1 MLNKI
6 VDIVKNSS
14 SIKIEEHIILCT
26 YEIVNLKIIK
36 ELYDWNVIE
45 NSLVDD
51 YKINDKV
58 NLEFS
63 IASLLSQGFY
73 VTVDLFLK
81 WNYYEFPSREIYI
94 HELGSYLNDSDIFK
108 RKYSSVIQLISEIN
122 TTSKYSYQE
131 EEILNSIIVRE
142 DKSLF
147 LSFKYSNEDLDSLDE
162 ESLTLIDSFTEVLK
176 GDTTTDKK
184 NIYLNELIEFLIA
197 KQESERFSFLLK
209 SFKSYISKSA
219 STFNF
224 YIRNFSFNKLKV
236 ELDAKALEF
245 YQKLQAVINDSQA
258 KLIAIPTALVFV
270 LSTFDYDDINSLKN
284 YLTLIGL
291 IVFSIFI
298 QIFINNQKSAIG
310 FIEENIKYYK
320 LSYSNDESEL
330 QKSFKKVYK
339 ERDKQLRRIMQIQ
352 LLLWFVPVL
361 TVSIIMFVNAYKIV
375 SFLVLLAYVVIGL
388 IWYFSKFKVDES
400 LSL

>member
-1 MLNKI
+1 M
-6 VDIVKNSS
+6 
-14 SIKIEEHIILCT
+14 KIEENIIFCA
-26 YEIVNLKIIK
+26 YEIVDLKIIK
-36 ELYDWNVIE
+36 ELYDGNVIE
-45 NSLVDD
+45 NSLVDN

-81 WNYYEFPSREIYI
+81 WNYYEFPNREIYI

-147 LSFKYSNEDLDSLDE
+147 LSFKYSNEDLDSIDE
-162 ESLTLIDSFTEVLK
+162 ESLTLIDSYSEVLK
-176 GDTTTDKK
+176 SDTTTDKK
-184 NIYLNELIEFLIA
+184 NIYLNELIEFLIV
-197 KQESERFSFLLK
+197 KEESERFSFLLK
-209 SFKSYISKSA
+209 NFKSYISKSA

-224 YIRNFSFNKLKV
+224 YLRNFSFNKLKV

-270 LSTFDYDDINSLKN
+270 LSTFDYNDINSLKN
-284 YLTLIGL
+284 YLSLIGL

-310 FIEENIKYYK
+310 FIEENINYYK

-330 QKSFKKVYK
+330 QKSFQKVYK

-361 TVSIIMFVNAYKIV
+361 TVSIIMFVNAYKV
-375 SFLVLLAYVVIGL
+375 ASFLVLLAYAVIGL
-388 IWYFSKFKVDES
+388 IWYFNKFKADVAFPS
-400 LSL
+400 

>member
-6 VDIVKNSS
+6 VDIIKNSS
-14 SIKIEEHIILCT
+14 SMKIEENIIFCA
-26 YEIVNLKIIK
+26 YEIVDLKIIK
-36 ELYDWNVIE
+36 ELYDGNVIE
-45 NSLVDD
+45 NSLVDN

-81 WNYYEFPSREIYI
+81 WNYYEFPNREIYI

-147 LSFKYSNEDLDSLDE
+147 LSFKYSNEDLDSIDE
-162 ESLTLIDSFTEVLK
+162 ESLTLIDSYSEVLK
-176 GDTTTDKK
+176 SDTTTDKK
-184 NIYLNELIEFLIA
+184 NIYLNELIEFLIV
-197 KQESERFSFLLK
+197 KEESERFSFLLK
-209 SFKSYISKSA
+209 NFKSYISKSA

-224 YIRNFSFNKLKV
+224 YLRNFSFNKLKV

-270 LSTFDYDDINSLKN
+270 LSTFDYNDINSLKN
-284 YLTLIGL
+284 YLSLIGL

-310 FIEENIKYYK
+310 FIEENINYYK

-330 QKSFKKVYK
+330 QKSFQKVYK

-361 TVSIIMFVNAYKIV
+361 TVSIIMFVNAYKV
-375 SFLVLLAYVVIGL
+375 ASFLVLLAYAVIGL
-388 IWYFSKFKVDES
+388 IWYFNKFKADVAFPS
-400 LSL
+400 

>member
-6 VDIVKNSS
+6 VDIIKSSS
-14 SIKIEEHIILCT
+14 SIKIEENVIFCT
-26 YEIVNLKIIK
+26 YKINNLSILK
-36 ELYDWNVIE
+36 ELYDRNVIE
-45 NSLVDD
+45 NSFIEG
-51 YKINDKV
+51 YEINDNV
-58 NLEFS
+58 DLEFS
-63 IASLLSQGFY
+63 VANLLSHGFY
-73 VTVDLFLK
+73 VTINLFLK
-81 WNYYEFPSREIYI
+81 WNYYKFPQREIYI
-94 HELGSYLNDSDIFK
+94 YELGSYLNDSTIFK
-108 RKYSSVIQLISEIN
+108 QKYSSVIHLITEIKAS
-122 TTSKYSYQE
+122 SKYSYQE

-147 LSFKYSNEDLDSLDE
+147 LSFRYSNDDLNTIDD
-162 ESLTLIDSFTEVLK
+162 ESLTLIDNFSEILK
-176 GDTTTDKK
+176 SDTTIDKK
-184 NIYLNELIEFLIA
+184 NVYLNELIEFLIVKA
-197 KQESERFSFLLK
+197 ESERFSFLLK
-209 SFKSYISKSA
+209 NFKSYISTSA

-224 YIRNFSFNKLKV
+224 YLRNFSFNKLKV

-245 YQKLQAVINDSQA
+245 YQKLQAVINDSQT

-284 YLTLIGL
+284 YLTLIAL
-291 IVFSIFI
+291 IVFSVFI

-352 LLLWFVPVL
+352 LLLWFVPTL
-361 TVSIIMFVNAYKIV
+361 TLCVILFVNICKILA
-375 SFLVLLAYVVIGL
+375 FLILLAYVIISL
-388 IWYFSKFKVDES
+388 IWYFNKFKVNES

>member
-1 MLNKI
+1 M
-6 VDIVKNSS
+6 
-14 SIKIEEHIILCT
+14 KIEENIMFCT
-26 YEIVNLKIIK
+26 YEIVDLKIIK
-36 ELYDWNVIE
+36 ELYDGNVIE

-73 VTVDLFLK
+73 ITVDLFLK

-94 HELGSYLNDSDIFK
+94 HELGNYLNDSIIFK

-147 LSFKYSNEDLDSLDE
+147 LSFKYSNEDLDSIDE

-184 NIYLNELIEFLIA
+184 NIYLNELIEFLIV

-224 YIRNFSFNKLKV
+224 YLRNFSFNKLKV

>member
-6 VDIVKNSS
+6 VDIIKNSS
-14 SIKIEEHIILCT
+14 SIKIEENIIFCT
-26 YEIVNLKIIK
+26 YEIVDLEIIK
-36 ELYDWNVIE
+36 ELYDLNIIE

-51 YKINDKV
+51 YKISDKV
-58 NLEFS
+58 ILEFS
-63 IASLLSQGFY
+63 VASLLSQGFY
-73 VTVDLFLK
+73 VTIDLFLK
-81 WNYYEFPSREIYI
+81 WNYYEFPDREIYI

-108 RKYSSVIQLISEIN
+108 RKYSSIIKLISEIT

-131 EEILNSIIVRE
+131 EEVLNSIIVRE

-147 LSFKYSNEDLDSLDE
+147 LSLKYSNEDLDSIDDE
-162 ESLTLIDSFTEVLK
+162 VLTFINGFIEVLK
-176 GDTTTDKK
+176 NDTTTDKK
-184 NIYLNELIEFLIA
+184 NIYLNELIDFLTVEDEFG
-197 KQESERFSFLLK
+197 RFSFLLK
-209 SFKSYISKSA
+209 NFKSYISKSA

-224 YIRNFSFNKLKV
+224 YLRNFSFNKLKV

-270 LSTFDYDDINSLKN
+270 LSTFDYDDINSVKN

-291 IVFSIFI
+291 ILFSVFI

-310 FIEENIKYYK
+310 FIEENINYYK

-352 LLLWFVPVL
+352 LLLWFIPVL
-361 TVSIIMFVNAYKIV
+361 TISLIMFLNLYKIV
-375 SFLVLLAYVVIGL
+375 SFLVLLAYVIIGL
-388 IWYFSKFKVDES
+388 MWYFNKFKIDES
-400 LSL
+400 L

>member
-1 MLNKI
+1 M
-6 VDIVKNSS
+6 
-14 SIKIEEHIILCT
+14 KIEENIIFCA
-26 YEIVNLKIIK
+26 YEIVDLKIIK
-36 ELYDWNVIE
+36 ELYDGNVIE
-45 NSLVDD
+45 NSLVDN

-81 WNYYEFPSREIYI
+81 WNYYEFPNREIYI

-147 LSFKYSNEDLDSLDE
+147 LSFKYSNEDLDSIDE
-162 ESLTLIDSFTEVLK
+162 ESLTLIDSYSEVLK
-176 GDTTTDKK
+176 SDTTTDKK
-184 NIYLNELIEFLIA
+184 NIYLNELIEFLIM
-197 KQESERFSFLLK
+197 KEESERFSFLLK
-209 SFKSYISKSA
+209 NFKSYISKSA
-219 STFNF
+219 YTFNF
-224 YIRNFSFNKLKV
+224 YLRNFSFNKLKV

-284 YLTLIGL
+284 YLTLLGL

-310 FIEENIKYYK
+310 FIEENINYYK

-330 QKSFKKVYK
+330 QKSFQKVYK

-361 TVSIIMFVNAYKIV
+361 TVSIIMFVNAYKV
-375 SFLVLLAYVVIGL
+375 ASFFVLLAYAVIGL
-388 IWYFSKFKVDES
+388 ILYFSKFKLDES
-400 LSL
+400 L

>member
-1 MLNKI
+1 MLTRI
-6 VDIVKNSS
+6 VDIINNSS
-14 SIKIEEHIILCT
+14 FIEKEGNILFCKYKIEDLT
-26 YEIVNLKIIK
+26 IVK
-36 ELYDWNVIE
+36 ELYDSNMIE
-45 NSLVDD
+45 NLLVDD
-51 YKINDKV
+51 YKINDEV
-58 NLEFS
+58 ILEFS
-63 IASLLSQGFY
+63 LSSLLSQGFY
-73 VTVDLFLK
+73 MSVDLFLK
-81 WNYYEFPSREIYI
+81 WNYYELPAKEIYI
-94 HELGSYLNDSDIFK
+94 QELRCYLKNSIFLE
-108 RKYSSVIQLISEIN
+108 RKYSSVINLISQIIIN
-122 TTSKYSYQE
+122 SKYSYQE

-147 LSFKYSNEDLDSLDE
+147 LSLKYSNEDLDSIDE
-162 ESLTLIDSFTEVLK
+162 ESLTLIDNFSEVLK
-176 GDTTTDKK
+176 SDTITDKK
-184 NIYLNELIEFLIA
+184 NIYLNELIEFLIV
-197 KQESERFSFLLK
+197 KEEPERFSFLLK
-209 SFKSYISKSA
+209 NFKSYISKSA

-224 YIRNFSFNKLKV
+224 YLRNFSFNKLKV

-270 LSTFDYDDINSLKN
+270 LSTIDYDDINSLKN
-284 YLTLIGL
+284 YLTLVGL

-320 LSYSNDESEL
+320 LSYSNDASEL

-352 LLLWFVPVL
+352 ILLWFVPVL
-361 TVSIIMFVNAYKIV
+361 TVSIIMFVNVYKII
-375 SFLVLLAYVVIGL
+375 SFLVLLAYIVNSM
-388 IWYFSKFKVDES
+388 IWYFSKFKVDEP